1 MNIMHKNLKYPVPM
15 FIGIISALMSILS
28 LSSCKDFL
36 DPHQDLNVTQDQLFD
51 DWYEYRS
58 AAMGLYGL
66 QQQLVEQL
74 VVLGELRADL
84 LTVTPNADADLIEIY
99 NFHPSKT
106 NKYAAPTNFY
116 KLIGASNNLIR
127 VLKAKHPEVLDP
139 KSAVNNYDRLYG
151 EALCMRAWAYFNAVR
166 IYGKVPVIHESLTSV
181 NEIEDYVNSGG
192 IYQDTSIVYAR
203 NGYDYIKRETIITL
217 EKQFYNLDQIIQI
230 FSVQLEREVKAV
242 GVNHY
247 IDNNDKSWEVTI
259 WNPFALHAL
268 LGQMYLTS
276 ENLIKA
282 AEHFNFIA
290 FTTSD
295 NYRYQLAGGSYGFS
309 NDNWKN
315 IFTTIDV
322 KEHILTLPFN
332 KANLQQNDFQ
342 RLFEPFGSNQ
352 YMLKPTKEAVHKWET
367 LWRGYNLII
376 NNSKPALTVL
386 DKQRRGIPV
395 GDYFRGFGTS
405 YVYVKNGDLLP
416 LGFYAQMIMWKQEKE
431 VRSYTSLME
440 DVDTVVYKYSI
451 NKNPYDKDANFIVY
465 RAGSI
470 QLYLAEVYTWWAFL
484 QNGIVKPFT
493 TNAVNIVNNGSNYNP
508 MANREQLGI
517 RGRVGYT
524 GTYEGIQVGDIN
536 YIQDPFT
543 NEVTGYTNLTG
554 NLLAKQ
560 LYLEELIMD
569 ERARELAFEGERFYD
584 LIRVAIR
591 RNDPSFLAKKVS
603 AKYPPGQREAMY
615 NYLMD
620 KSHWYINIFE

>member
-1 MNIMHKNLKYPVPM
+1 MNIMYKNLKYPVPM
-15 FIGIISALMSILS
+15 FIGIISALISILS
-28 LSSCKDFL
+28 LPSCKDFL
-36 DPHQDLNVTQDQLFD
+36 DPQQDLNVTQDQLFD

-106 NKYAAPTNFY
+106 NKYADPTNFY

-127 VLKAKHPEVLDP
+127 VLKAKHPEVLEP
-139 KSAVNNYDRLYG
+139 ESAVNNYDRLYG

-181 NEIEDYVNSGG
+181 NEIESYVNSGG
-192 IYQDTSIVYAR
+192 TYKDTSVVYAR
-203 NGYDYIKRETIITL
+203 NGFNYVKRDTIITL

-230 FSVQLEREVKAV
+230 FSIQLEREVKAV

-247 IDNNDKSWEVTI
+247 MDNNDKSWEVTI
-259 WNPFALHAL
+259 WNPFAMHAL

-276 ENLIKA
+276 GNLIKA

-322 KEHILTLPFN
+322 KEHIFTLPFN

-352 YMLKPTKEAVHKWET
+352 YMLKPTKDAVHKWET

-405 YVYVKNGDLLP
+405 YVYVKNGELLP
-416 LGFYAQMIMWKQEKE
+416 LGVYAQMIMWKQEKE

-484 QNGIVKPFT
+484 QSGIVKPFT

-508 MANREQLGI
+508 MASREQLGI

-543 NEVTGYTNLTG
+543 NEVIGYTNLTG

-584 LIRVAIR
+584 LIRVANR

-603 AKYPPGQREAMY
+603 AKYPLGQREAMY
-615 NYLMD
+615 SYLMD

>member
-1 MNIMHKNLKYPVPM
+1 MNIMYKNLKYPVPM
-15 FIGIISALMSILS
+15 FIGIISALISILT

-36 DPHQDLNVTQDQLFD
+36 DPQQDLNVTQDQLFD

-106 NKYAAPTNFY
+106 NKYADPTNFY

-127 VLKAKHPEVLDP
+127 VLKAKHPEVLEP
-139 KSAVNNYDRLYG
+139 ESAVNNYDRLYG

-181 NEIEDYVNSGG
+181 NEIESYVNSGG
-192 IYQDTSIVYAR
+192 TYKDTSVVYAR
-203 NGYDYIKRETIITL
+203 NGFNSVKRDTIITL

-230 FSVQLEREVKAV
+230 FSIQLEREVKAV

-247 IDNNDKSWEVTI
+247 MDNNDKSWEVTI
-259 WNPFALHAL
+259 WNPFAMHAL

-276 ENLIKA
+276 GNLIKA

-322 KEHILTLPFN
+322 KEHIFTLPFN
-332 KANLQQNDFQ
+332 KANLQQNEFQ

-352 YMLKPTKEAVHKWET
+352 YMLKPTKDAVHKWET

-395 GDYFRGFGTS
+395 GDYFRGLGTS
-405 YVYVKNGDLLP
+405 YVYVKNGELLP
-416 LGFYAQMIMWKQEKE
+416 LGVYAQMIMWKQEKE

-451 NKNPYDKDANFIVY
+451 NKNPYDKDANFIIY

-484 QNGIVKPFT
+484 QSGIVKPFT

-508 MANREQLGI
+508 MASREQLGI

-543 NEVTGYTNLTG
+543 NEVIGYTNLTG

-584 LIRVAIR
+584 LMRVANR

-603 AKYPPGQREAMY
+603 AKYPLGQREAMY
-615 NYLMD
+615 SYLMD
-620 KSHWYINIFE
+620 KSHWYINIFD